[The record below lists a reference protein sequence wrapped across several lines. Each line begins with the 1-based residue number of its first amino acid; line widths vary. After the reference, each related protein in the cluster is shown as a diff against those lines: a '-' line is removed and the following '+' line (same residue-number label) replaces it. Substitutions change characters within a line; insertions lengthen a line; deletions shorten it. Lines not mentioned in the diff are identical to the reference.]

1 METVDEPSSGKT
13 KCLCLRI
20 MSSSLKAIGCIKL
33 EGKLFV
39 YLFIC
44 LFISRGK
51 ILGGNPF
58 VEFHVCLEI

>member
-39 YLFIC
+39 YLFIY
-44 LFISRGK
+44 FEGEDPGRK
-51 ILGGNPF
+51 PF
-58 VEFHVCLEI
+58 C